1 MVSFCWLNT
10 ENTHKQFLR
19 FCNNIR
25 DERKVK
31 ETTSQSRRYCYAYLK
46 RTFSTFFV
54 YLYKKSIFI

>member
-31 ETTSQSRRYCYAYLK
+31 ETTSQSRRYCYAYLN
-46 RTFSTFFV
+46 
-54 YLYKKSIFI
+54 I